1 MPIIHRAGKNNGQT
15 ARGKSDMA
23 RDYVIQSE
31 PRAEAPAG
39 FEKFMKVFVIIA
51 ILFLAGELVWL
62 LGARPFM
69 PFSGI
74 DISGG
79 EASLNRDSIENSSYF
94 GITRSEILAKAGLT
108 GESSYFSTRA
118 HDIEK
123 ALLEFSTLESVRVI
137 KRFPDRLKII
147 MEGRR
152 AVAVAFAE
160 LGGKTVP
167 VLFDSQGVV
176 FEVGANKQESA
187 PQNSL
192 AARLPVLSG
201 LVIEEP
207 FPGMRLPPFFIPL
220 FRELEKIQ
228 LSSPELLA
236 AVSELRINPRTYNSF
251 DFLLYP
257 MHKKVKVHLSELN
270 EDLLRYTL
278 LMVDVLAAKDP
289 AIDSL
294 DFRSGIASYIPKEV
308 SSE

>member
-1 MPIIHRAGKNNGQT
+1 ML
-15 ARGKSDMA
+15 RGRVEMA
-23 RDYVIQSE
+23 RDYALQSE
-31 PRAEAPAG
+31 TRAEVPAG

-51 ILFLAGELVWL
+51 VLFLAGELAWL

-79 EASLNRDSIENSSYF
+79 EALLNLDSEDSTVYY
-94 GITRSEILAKAGLT
+94 GISRSEILSKAGLT
-108 GESSYFSTRA
+108 NESSYFSTRA
-118 HDIEK
+118 QDIEK
-123 ALLEFSTLESVRVI
+123 ALLKFSSLESVKVI

-147 MEGRR
+147 LEGRR
-152 AVAVAFAE
+152 AVAVALAS
-160 LGGKTVP
+160 LNGKTVP

-176 FEVGANKQESA
+176 FEVGSQMQESFSS
-187 PQNSL
+187 NSL
-192 AARLPVLSG
+192 ATRLPVLSG
-201 LVIEEP
+201 LVIDEP
-207 FPGMRLPPFFIPL
+207 FPLMQLPPFFIPL

-228 LSSPELLA
+228 LSATELLA

-257 MHKKVKVHLSELN
+257 MHKKIRVHLSELN

-289 AIDSL
+289 EIDSL